1 MEIKVMCTFE
11 QIFKVPDKI
20 QIDTPKFNDFV
31 IECIGLGNSF
41 I

>member
-1 MEIKVMCTFE
+1 MKIKVMCTFE
-11 QIFKVPDKI
+11 QTFDVPDEI
-20 QIDTPKFNDFV
+20 QIDTPKFDDFV